1 MIGLPIAVFLLT
13 RSMLLAL
20 ASVPIAMAVP
30 KRYLARMR
38 RKRLETLE
46 TQLPD
51 ALLMMSGALRAGAS
65 FPSALEAVVHETA
78 APISQEFDL
87 LMREIRLGIDLD
99 IAMRNVEKRI
109 PIPDFLM
116 MTAAVTISRE
126 VGGNLAESLESV
138 ARTLRE
144 KLQMEGKIR
153 ALTSQ
158 GRMQGIVMTC
168 LPLFLMLVLR
178 YMEPKA
184 MAPLFGEPVGWAT
197 LAVIGVM
204 EFLGYVSIKQNHPH
218 RRVNHAAIHCFCRQY
233 RRDRDARR
241 RLQID
246 QRPDRRRAARES
258 RIPRPAAGVAAP
270 ALAARQFRGPSISA
284 SDSAR
289 SWSRKPIC
297 NCA

>member
-1 MIGLPIAVFLLT
+1 MSLAVILTLAFFGCLALTFLITRMGASTLWAGTRQMAGEIESSLADAFVFVNRQKAAAWSLVAMIGLPVAVFLLT
-13 RSMLLAL
+13 RSFAIAL
-20 ASVPIAMAVP
+20 ASIPIAMVVP

-38 RKRLETLE
+38 QKRIETLE
-46 TQLPD
+46 KQLPD

-65 FPSALEAVVHETA
+65 FPSALEAVVQETA

-99 IAMRNVEKRI
+99 IAMRNIEKRI

-116 MTAAVTISRE
+116 MTAAVTIARE

-178 YMEPKA
+178 YLEPRA
-184 MAPLFGEPVGWAT
+184 MAPLFKEPVGWAT

-204 EFLGYVSIKQNHPH
+204 ELLGYASIKKITH
-218 RRVNHAAIHCFCRQY
+218 
-233 RRDRDARR
+233 
-241 RLQID
+241 ID
-246 QRPDRRRAARES
+246 
-258 RIPRPAAGVAAP
+258 V
-270 ALAARQFRGPSISA
+270 
-284 SDSAR
+284 
-289 SWSRKPIC
+289 
-297 NCA
+297 

>member
-1 MIGLPIAVFLLT
+1 MSLPIILALAFVGSIFLIWLAARMAGSSLQAGSRQMAGEIESSLADAFVFVNRQRMAAWSMLAIIGLPIVVFLL
-13 RSMLLAL
+13 SHSILIAL
-20 ASVPIAMAVP
+20 AAVPIAMMLP
-30 KRYLARMR
+30 KKYLARMR
-38 RKRLETLE
+38 KKRIETVE
-46 TQLPD
+46 RQLPD

-65 FPSALEAVVHETA
+65 FPAALEAVVHESA

-116 MTAAVTISRE
+116 VTAAVTIARE
-126 VGGNLAESLESV
+126 VGGNLAETLESV

-144 KLQMEGKIR
+144 KLQMEGKIK

-178 YMEPKA
+178 FMEPKA
-184 MAPLFGEPVGWAT
+184 MAPLFSEPVGWAT

-204 EFLGYVSIKQNHPH
+204 EILGYVSISKITN
-218 RRVNHAAIHCFCRQY
+218 
-233 RRDRDARR
+233 
-241 RLQID
+241 ID
-246 QRPDRRRAARES
+246 
-258 RIPRPAAGVAAP
+258 V
-270 ALAARQFRGPSISA
+270 
-284 SDSAR
+284 
-289 SWSRKPIC
+289 
-297 NCA
+297 

>member
-1 MIGLPIAVFLLT
+1 MTLSIILALTFLGSLALIFLLSRMGTSTLGAGTRRMAVEIESSLADAFVFVNRQKAAAWSMVVMVGLPIVVFLLT
-13 RSMLLAL
+13 HSMVIAV
-20 ASVPIAMAVP
+20 ASVPVAMVVP
-30 KRYLARMR
+30 RRYLERMR
-38 RKRLETLE
+38 KKRIEALEE
-46 TQLPD
+46 QLPD

-65 FPSALEAVVHETA
+65 FPTALEAVVQETS

-116 MTAAVTISRE
+116 MTAAVTIARE
-126 VGGNLAESLESV
+126 IGGNLAESLESV

-168 LPLFLMLVLR
+168 LPLFLMLILR
-178 YMEPKA
+178 FMEPTA
-184 MAPLFGEPVGWAT
+184 MAPLFSEPVGWAT

-204 EFLGYVSIKQNHPH
+204 ELLGYVSIKKITN
-218 RRVNHAAIHCFCRQY
+218 
-233 RRDRDARR
+233 
-241 RLQID
+241 ID
-246 QRPDRRRAARES
+246 
-258 RIPRPAAGVAAP
+258 V
-270 ALAARQFRGPSISA
+270 
-284 SDSAR
+284 
-289 SWSRKPIC
+289 
-297 NCA
+297 

>member
-1 MIGLPIAVFLLT
+1 MTLPIILTLTFVGSLFLIFLLSRMGTSTLRAGSRQMVGEIESSLADAFVFVNRQRAAAWSMVVMIGLPALAFLI
-13 RSMLLAL
+13 SHSLLIAL
-20 ASVPIAMAVP
+20 ASIPVAMMLP
-30 KRYLARMR
+30 KKYL
-38 RKRLETLE
+38 KRLRKKRIEALE
-46 TQLPD
+46 KQLPD

-65 FPSALEAVVHETA
+65 FPTALEAVVHETA
-78 APISQEFDL
+78 PPISQEFDL

-116 MTAAVTISRE
+116 MTAAVTIARE
-126 VGGNLAESLESV
+126 VGGNLAEALESV

-178 YMEPKA
+178 FMEPKA
-184 MAPLFGEPVGWAT
+184 MAPLFDEPVGWAT

-204 EFLGYVSIKQNHPH
+204 EFLGYVSITKITH
-218 RRVNHAAIHCFCRQY
+218 
-233 RRDRDARR
+233 
-241 RLQID
+241 ID
-246 QRPDRRRAARES
+246 
-258 RIPRPAAGVAAP
+258 V
-270 ALAARQFRGPSISA
+270 
-284 SDSAR
+284 
-289 SWSRKPIC
+289 
-297 NCA
+297 